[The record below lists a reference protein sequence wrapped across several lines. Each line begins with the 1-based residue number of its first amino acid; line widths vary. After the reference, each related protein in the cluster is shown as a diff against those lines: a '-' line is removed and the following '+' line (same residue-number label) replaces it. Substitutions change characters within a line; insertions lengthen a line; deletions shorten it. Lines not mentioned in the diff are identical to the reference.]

1 MTLNE
6 ILKGNILIG
15 SRVLNRAKFNS
26 DWDIVCTQ
34 DTVDYVLKN
43 GSVKEVTEYEHGYDI
58 CNDRL
63 GTNEYEKYEY
73 CDQGGFGADLQSII
87 VIEFINGLKINLFVY
102 PNKKKFKLYKKLN
115 REIKKISYE
124 FTERMDWVNYFI
136 ELQYK
141 LGINKDLS

>member
-6 ILKGNILIG
+6 VLKGNVLIG
-15 SRVLNRAKFNS
+15 SRVINRSTPDS
-26 DWDIVCTQ
+26 DWDIVCTF
-34 DTVDYVLKN
+34 DTFDLVLSQNDLNFFK
-43 GSVKEVTEYEHGYDI
+43 TYEHGYEI
-58 CNDRL
+58 CSERL
-63 GTNEYEKYEY
+63 ETNEDEDYSE
-73 CDQGGFGADLQSII
+73 CDQGGFGADLQAI
-87 VIEFINGLKINLFVY
+87 VVCEFTNGLRINLFVY

>member
-6 ILKGNILIG
+6 ILKGNVLIG
-15 SRVLNRAKFNS
+15 SRVINRSTPDS

-34 DTVDYVLKN
+34 ETVDYIFEN
-43 GSVKEVTEYEHGYDI
+43 GSIKEFTEYEHGYEI
-58 CNDRL
+58 CNDKL
-63 GTNEYEKYEY
+63 CSNLEKEFEK
-73 CDQGGFGADLQSII
+73 CDQCGFGGDLQSII
-87 VIEFINGLKINLFVY
+87 VVEFTNGLKISLFVY

-141 LGINKDLS
+141 LCINKDLS

>member
-43 GSVKEVTEYEHGYDI
+43 GSIKDIEEYEHGYEI
-58 CNDRL
+58 CNDKL
-63 GTNEYEKYEY
+63 GCNEDDKYED

-87 VIEFINGLKINLFVY
+87 VIEFTNGLKINLFVY
-102 PNKKKFKLYKKLN
+102 PNKKKFNLYKKLN
-115 REIKKISYE
+115 RKMKQNNKRYLS
-124 FTERMDWVNYFI
+124 RKDWVYSFI
-136 ELQYK
+136 NLQYE

>member
-6 ILKGNILIG
+6 ILKGNVLIG
-15 SRVLNRAKFNS
+15 SRVINKAKPNS

-34 DTVDYVLKN
+34 ETVDYIFYN
-43 GSVKEVTEYEHGYDI
+43 GSVIVATEYEHGYEVCKKIGDTGDD
-58 CNDRL
+58 N
-63 GTNEYEKYEY
+63 YED

-87 VIEFINGLKINLFVY
+87 VIEFTNGLKINLFVY

-115 REIKKISYE
+115 RKMKQNKKKYL
-124 FTERMDWVNYFI
+124 RKNDWVYSFI
-136 ELQYK
+136 NLQYE